1 MARTARYKKLAE
13 FKHYVDRERAA
24 GREPVTIMLDN
35 DQCAAYD
42 GDLNEDIY
50 DTDPYDLLRE
60 ALDMLGIP
68 HEEV

>member
-1 MARTARYKKLAE
+1 MNLRE

-24 GREPVTIMLDN
+24 GREPPPVMLDN
-35 DQCAAYD
+35 DQVSAHDEGSQTY
-42 GDLNEDIY
+42 IY
-50 DTDPYDLLRE
+50 DSDPYTILRE